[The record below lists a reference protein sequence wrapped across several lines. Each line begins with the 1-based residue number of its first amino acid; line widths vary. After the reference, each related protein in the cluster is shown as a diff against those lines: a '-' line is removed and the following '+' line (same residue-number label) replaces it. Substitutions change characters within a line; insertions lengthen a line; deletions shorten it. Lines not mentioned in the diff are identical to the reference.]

1 MNIEQESPLWTK
13 IEPNIYKN
21 QITAPFHF
29 LPLYTNLFLF
39 QYKTLEIRKKSARI
53 NRDIKTTSHMHFSNL
68 ELYYF
73 IKMSAE
79 NYSKKKNIEQCQLH
93 TKNISFVLYFN
104 TSSSQIIF
112 R

>member
-73 IKMSAE
+73 IKMSVE
-79 NYSKKKNIEQCQLH
+79 NYSKKKKTLSNVNY
-93 TKNISFVLYFN
+93 TRK
-104 TSSSQIIF
+104 IF
-112 R
+112 HVFQY